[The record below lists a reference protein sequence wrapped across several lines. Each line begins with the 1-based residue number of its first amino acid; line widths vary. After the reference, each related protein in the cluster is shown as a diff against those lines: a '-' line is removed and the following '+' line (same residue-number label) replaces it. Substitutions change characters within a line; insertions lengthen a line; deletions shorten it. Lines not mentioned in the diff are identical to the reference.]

1 MAVLSDQVWRIE
13 NELVCPTNLVGK
25 VDLAFVNNHGTDTS
39 TSPVYLQNIK
49 PTVMVMA
56 NGAQKGAGPETLK
69 ILHDAGMDVWQ
80 LHFAVRSP
88 DLNYPAGQIANLEAL
103 PLANNPLHVNVA
115 KSGAITV
122 INSRNGYSKTYP
134 KAR

>member
-1 MAVLSDQVWRIE
+1 M
-13 NELVCPTNLVGK
+13 
-25 VDLAFVNNHGTDTS
+25 
-39 TSPVYLQNIK
+39 
-49 PTVMVMA
+49 
-56 NGAQKGAGPETLK
+56 
-69 ILHDAGMDVWQ
+69 
-80 LHFAVRSP
+80 RSP